1 MNIVLN
7 DNTTFEV
14 NEAREFV
21 QYEDGLVGKD
31 LIYTL
36 VFNIVDNTLSLDEIA
51 PKFSDENLASFVLNT
66 DTMTKNFT
74 GYSLRNSE
82 VNLDSSASTV
92 KVVLAKK

>member
-21 QYEDGLVGKD
+21 QYEDGLLGKD

-36 VFNIVDNTLSLDEIA
+36 VFNIVDNTLSLDEVA

-66 DTMTKNFT
+66 DTMAKNFA

-82 VNLDSSASTV
+82 VNLDSNASTV

>member
-14 NEAREFV
+14 KEAREFV
-21 QYEDGLVGKD
+21 QYEDGLLGKD

-36 VFNIVDNTLSLDEIA
+36 VFNIVDNTLSLDEVA

-66 DTMTKNFT
+66 DTMTKNFA

-82 VNLDSSASTV
+82 VNLDSNASTV

>member
-66 DTMTKNFT
+66 DTITKNFA

-82 VNLDSSASTV
+82 VNLDSNASTV

>member
-21 QYEDGLVGKD
+21 QYEDGLLGKD

-66 DTMTKNFT
+66 DTMAKNFA

>member
-66 DTMTKNFT
+66 DTMAKNFT

>member
-21 QYEDGLVGKD
+21 QYEDGLLGKD

-36 VFNIVDNTLSLDEIA
+36 VFNIVDNTLSLDEVA
-51 PKFSDENLASFVLNT
+51 PKFSDENLNSFVLNT
-66 DTMTKNFT
+66 DTITKNFA

-82 VNLDSSASTV
+82 VNLDSNASTV

>member
-66 DTMTKNFT
+66 DTMDKNFT